1 MVLELSPQQIHLLHA
16 CLAESIEE
24 LHDEVLH
31 TDERELRIKLREKLT
46 QLQALQRQVEPLVKR
61 ELVAL

>member
-1 MVLELSPQQIHLLHA
+1 MVLELSQQQIHLLHA

-31 TDERELRIKLREKLT
+31 TDEREMREELREKLH
-46 QLQALQRQVEPLVKR
+46 QLQALHRKVEDLMQREQPSL
-61 ELVAL
+61 